1 MARSEREIT
10 LDNILSHLDEIHQM
24 RIEAKTI
31 KEIAEFL
38 GLSYNV
44 LYKYI
49 SIYTSNSNYK
59 VYYKDL
65 SLRLNNKYNKEIN
78 VVLKERI
85 KKENEKVLDDERE
98 TFTKISRAWNVDN
111 ERKQMVEDALF
122 KSCFDHTIVYRY
134 YDKKTGNSKI
144 AEQPVPASY
153 NAQRFYLI
161 NRHPEKWANENKEVI
176 KNEPEKI
183 GAIEVK
189 FIKPNDEPS
198 IKRVNEMMEKIRND
212 KNPA

>member
-31 KEIAEFL
+31 KDIAEFL

-65 SLRLNNKYNKEIN
+65 SLRLNNKYNKESN

-98 TFTKISRAWNVDN
+98 TFTEIARAWNVEN

-122 KSCFDHTIVYRY
+122 KACFDHTIVYRY
-134 YDKKTGNSKI
+134 YDKKTGDSKL
-144 AEQPVPASY
+144 AEHPVPASY

-176 KNEPEKI
+176 KNEPEKL

-198 IKRVNEMMEKIRND
+198 IKRVNEMMEQIRND
-212 KNPA
+212 KNPD